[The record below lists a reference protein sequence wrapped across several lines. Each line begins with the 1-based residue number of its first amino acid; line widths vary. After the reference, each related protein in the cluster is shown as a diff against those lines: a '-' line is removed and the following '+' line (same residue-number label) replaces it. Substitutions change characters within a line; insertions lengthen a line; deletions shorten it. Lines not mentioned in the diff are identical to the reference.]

1 MTAAPEF
8 TMRLI
13 LIYGEQGAGKTTACV
28 KIMKILHT
36 LDAQVLLYSEM
47 FDEDFKAV
55 VRYAGKRIAIYSP
68 GDECA
73 HLKEAIQ
80 FGDDNQ
86 CDCLIA
92 AVRKG
97 THYNTVLPEPTDDD
111 RPDWIELDASDSLDD
126 KILKQ
131 NEVVLEIIVKLS
143 SAGI

>member
-1 MTAAPEF
+1 
-8 TMRLI
+8 
-13 LIYGEQGAGKTTACV
+13 
-28 KIMKILHT
+28 MKILHT

-68 GDECA
+68 GDECG

-80 FGDDNQ
+80 FGNDKD

-97 THYNTVLPEPTDDD
+97 THYNTVLPEPAEDN
-111 RPDWIELDASDSLDD
+111 RPDWIELDISEDLSD
-126 KILKQ
+126 KILKV
-131 NEVVLEIIVKLS
+131 NEVALEIIVKLS
-143 SAGI
+143 SAEI